1 MANVTSAWAPK
12 LSNRIGRLS
21 DWMEH
26 LGDPTF
32 EYHVTVTRV
41 WGLLALRLANADF
54 LPLDFGAYGAAL
66 RTFLHELDARTQL
79 GAHIDLRE
87 LQQRLNSFET
97 EGHALTDTLA
107 ISLQQNL
114 LDPRVVP
121 SVNNGLMSI
130 ESNWLYEPGIPGRPW
145 FQHLLY
151 AARYTYAHLELP
163 GLAEAAERGDWKE
176 AAAQAKLIQ
185 RAVDTNVAAL
195 RSVRAQ
201 LNRTGDTLSE

>member
-97 EGHALTDTLA
+97 EGH
-107 ISLQQNL
+107 
-114 LDPRVVP
+114 
-121 SVNNGLMSI
+121 
-130 ESNWLYEPGIPGRPW
+130 
-145 FQHLLY
+145 
-151 AARYTYAHLELP
+151 
-163 GLAEAAERGDWKE
+163 
-176 AAAQAKLIQ
+176 
-185 RAVDTNVAAL
+185 
-195 RSVRAQ
+195 
-201 LNRTGDTLSE
+201 

>member
-41 WGLLALRLANADF
+41 WGLLALRLANPDF

-185 RAVDTNVAAL
+185 QAVDTNVAAL